1 MTSSS
6 LRRDSRPC
14 EDTLAIPSVPFRCTS
29 NDTWRGDVDPQRR
42 LPERA
47 LESVDG
53 SMRTSIAR
61 SGVSISFEMVGSGE
75 SVTLIHGV
83 GSNLESWEN
92 VLPQL
97 AARFHVLRYDLRGHG
112 QSGKPPGPYA
122 LDDFVQDLRT
132 LLDRCAVDL
141 TRLVGFSFGGL
152 IAQAFT
158 LRYPDRV
165 RRLALLATVAGR
177 TPAERR
183 AVMARA
189 EALVAG
195 GATGTVEAALERWY
209 TPEFRSVHP
218 EIIAQTRER
227 VLRNDPAGYAA
238 AYRVF
243 AEGDL
248 LEHLDNIRCPTLIA
262 TGEHDAGSTSD
273 MARRMHEKI
282 TGSQLVVL
290 PRYRHGLLVE
300 AADDVARLL
309 CDFLVER

>member
-1 MTSSS
+1 
-6 LRRDSRPC
+6 
-14 EDTLAIPSVPFRCTS
+14 
-29 NDTWRGDVDPQRR
+29 
-42 LPERA
+42 
-47 LESVDG
+47 
-53 SMRTSIAR
+53 MRTILNHNR
-61 SGVSISFEMVGSGE
+61 VTVSFEATGSGE

-122 LDDFVQDLRT
+122 LDDFVQDLRA
-132 LLDRCAVDL
+132 LLDGRGVAT

-158 LRYPDRV
+158 LQYPNRV
-165 RRLALLATVAGR
+165 HRLALLATVAGR

-183 AVMARA
+183 AVLARA
-189 EALVAG
+189 EALAAG

-209 TPEFRSVHP
+209 TSEFRAAHP

-248 LEHLDNIRCPTLIA
+248 LDHLHRIRCPTLVA
-262 TGEHDAGSTSD
+262 TGEHDSGSTPD

-282 TGSQLVVL
+282 AGSQLVIL

-300 AADDVARLL
+300 AAAAVAGLL

>member
-1 MTSSS
+1 
-6 LRRDSRPC
+6 
-14 EDTLAIPSVPFRCTS
+14 
-29 NDTWRGDVDPQRR
+29 
-42 LPERA
+42 
-47 LESVDG
+47 
-53 SMRTSIAR
+53 MRTFLER
-61 SGVSISFEMVGSGE
+61 NGVPVSFATTGSGD

-83 GSNLESWEN
+83 GSNLESWDQ
-92 VLPQL
+92 VLPPL
-97 AARFHVLRYDLRGHG
+97 AARFRVLRYDLRGHG

-122 LDDFVQDLRT
+122 LDDFVQDLRA
-132 LLDRCAVDL
+132 LLDGCGVAT

-158 LRYPDRV
+158 LQYPDRV

-183 AVMARA
+183 SVLARA
-189 EALVAG
+189 DALASG

-209 TPEFRSVHP
+209 TSEFRAAHP
-218 EIIAQTRER
+218 EILAQTRDR

-248 LEHLDNIRCPTLIA
+248 LDQLHRIRCPTLIA
-262 TGEHDAGSTSD
+262 TGEHDAGSTPD
-273 MARRMHEKI
+273 MARRMHEQI
-282 TGSQLVVL
+282 AGSQLVIL

-300 AADDVARLL
+300 AAAEVAGLL
-309 CDFLVER
+309 CDFLDDS

>member
-1 MTSSS
+1 MAERV
-6 LRRDSRPC
+6 L
-14 EDTLAIPSVPFRCTS
+14 
-29 NDTWRGDVDPQRR
+29 DP
-42 LPERA
+42 
-47 LESVDG
+47 VDG
-53 SMRTSIAR
+53 LRTLFDR
-61 SGVSISFEMVGSGE
+61 NGVAVSFETTGSGE

-83 GSNLESWEN
+83 GSNLESWDK
-92 VLPQL
+92 VVPAL

-122 LDDFVQDLRT
+122 LDDFVQDLRA
-132 LLDRCAVDL
+132 LLDGCGVAV

-165 RRLALLATVAGR
+165 RQLALLATVAGR

-183 AVMARA
+183 SILARA
-189 EALVAG
+189 EALAAG

-209 TPEFRSVHP
+209 TPEFRAAHP
-218 EIIAQTRER
+218 EIITQTRER

-248 LEHLDNIRCPTLIA
+248 LEQLHPIRCPAMIA
-262 TGEHDAGSTSD
+262 TGEHDSGSTPD
-273 MARRMHEKI
+273 MAQRMHERI
-282 TGSQLVVL
+282 VGSQLVIL

-300 AADDVARLL
+300 AAADVAGLL
-309 CDFLVER
+309 CDFLDER

>member
-1 MTSSS
+1 VDVLWRLAEGVLQPVGGM
-6 LRRDSRPC
+6 RA
-14 EDTLAIPSVPFRCTS
+14 TLDH
-29 NDTWRGDVDPQRR
+29 N
-42 LPERA
+42 
-47 LESVDG
+47 
-53 SMRTSIAR
+53 
-61 SGVSISFEMVGSGE
+61 GVTISFEATGSGE
-75 SVTLIHGV
+75 SVALIHGV

-97 AARFHVLRYDLRGHG
+97 TTRFRVLRHDLRGHG
-112 QSGKPPGPYA
+112 QSGKPPGPYV
-122 LDDFVQDLRT
+122 LDDFVQDLRR
-132 LLDRCAVDL
+132 LLDECGVDV

-158 LRYPDRV
+158 LRYPARV

-183 AVMARA
+183 AVLARA
-189 EALVAG
+189 EALAAG

-209 TPEFRSVHP
+209 TPEFRATHP
-218 EIIAQTRER
+218 EIISHTRER

-248 LEHLDNIRCPTLIA
+248 LDRLDHIRCPTLIA
-262 TGEHDAGSTSD
+262 TGEHDAGSTPD
-273 MARRMHEKI
+273 MARHMHEKI
-282 TGSQLVVL
+282 AGSQLVIL

-300 AADDVARLL
+300 AAADAAGLL
-309 CDFLVER
+309 CDFLAER